1 MSSIRRIKI
10 MLTTNI
16 SGSRP
21 FPLTYDTFYKGIEP
35 KSNEPKSNEPKS
47 DEPKSNDVKSK
58 SRGEAFP
65 YFTYDTEISPEKIKE
80 LPKDQ
85 RILCFF
91 NKTLFSKILNTSS
104 MAVTPDEKHDMG
116 NKNMKILLNTLFSTS
131 FPTTGNISNTYN
143 TLIRGNAID
152 DTSTKSIFSFGTTP
166 MNFSYVT
173 IGGSIYTVIRVTW
186 LNDILND
193 PEFSLLF
200 SRMAILEDW
209 LKKEIIKLKDKIKN
223 ERSKFDTIQKE
234 FIKSVK
240 ENPTFEA
247 DIKKDLDQISRWFT
261 SYRSPIAVSSQQ
273 IRDAVNTLVSN
284 IKESNPTLFASIVK
298 IHDLNLLKPS
308 TVYTEIIPL
317 TLLKMRTFKDLF
329 RIVEYSHMDEDTIE
343 YFEEPVK
350 YLELIDLKKR
360 RKMSK
365 QQDLIFSHLNK
376 YNEFTSIFQLIEPF
390 TSKRTIVTNPILQNI
405 FNSFTEK
412 DPELL
417 KLSSYVES
425 LQKFSPD
432 TSKTKYS
439 NMPALEIG
447 IITNGSNKKEEIKN
461 SQNIFEIKSKEEYH
475 VYVALDLV
483 KGMLTSET
491 INQIRCLYKDFR
503 ASSLY
508 KDLRENSKKN
518 KLRLYRPQ
526 EMASVNSFVNKTK
539 SKSKSKSN
547 LKLKKG
553 GFQVKSPKKPI
564 EKKMKPRNKTR
575 RRKTSEPKESPNNI
589 IF

>member
-1 MSSIRRIKI
+1 

-16 SGSRP
+16 SGSKP
-21 FPLTYDTFYKGIEP
+21 FPLTYDTFYKE
-35 KSNEPKSNEPKS
+35 NEPKS
-47 DEPKSNDVKSK
+47 DSDDTKSDDVKSK
-58 SRGEAFP
+58 SRGETFP
-65 YFTYDTEISPEKIKE
+65 YFTYDTEISSDKIKE

-91 NKTLFSKILNTSS
+91 NKTLFSKILNTSA
-104 MAVTPDEKHDMG
+104 MAVSPDEKHAMG
-116 NKNMKILLNTLFSTS
+116 NKNMKTLLNALFTTS

-143 TLIRGNAID
+143 TLIEGKAID

-173 IGGSIYTVIRVTW
+173 IGGSVYTVIRVTW

-193 PEFSLLF
+193 PEFSLIF

-209 LKKEIIKLKDKIKN
+209 LTKEIIKLNEKIKN
-223 ERSKFDTIQKE
+223 ERSKFDTIQKV

-240 ENPTFEA
+240 ENPDFEA
-247 DIKKDLDQISRWFT
+247 DIKRDLDQISKWFV
-261 SYRSPIAVSSQQ
+261 SYRSPIAVTSQQ
-273 IRDAVNTLVSN
+273 IKDAINTLVSK
-284 IKESNPTLFASIVK
+284 IKDPAPNPNLFASIVK

-329 RIVEYSHMDEDTIE
+329 RIVEDSKMDEDTIE

-360 RKMSK
+360 KKLSK
-365 QQDLIFSHLNK
+365 QQDSIFSHLNK

-390 TSKRTIVTNPILQNI
+390 TSKRTIVTNPLLQNI
-405 FNSFTEK
+405 FNSFTENNS
-412 DPELL
+412 ELL
-417 KLSSYVES
+417 KLSSYAES
-425 LQKFSPD
+425 LQNFSLD
-432 TSKTKYS
+432 TSKIKYS

-447 IITNGSNKKEEIKN
+447 IITKGFKEGK
-461 SQNIFEIKSKEEYH
+461 SQNIFEIKSKEEYQ

-483 KGMLTSET
+483 KGMLTTKT

-539 SKSKSKSN
+539 SKSKLKSKSN
-547 LKLKKG
+547 LKLTKG
-553 GFQVKSPKKPI
+553 GFQVKTIKSPKKPG
-564 EKKMKPRNKTR
+564 EKKMQPRNKTR
-575 RRKTSEPKESPNNI
+575 RRKTSERKESLNNI